1 MQLTFPKPLH
11 YGETYS
17 ARLRSFVVWKIL
29 TKHHTRPAVHTS
41 AVWRTPRS
49 RPGSC
54 HRTISEGRVLLHR
67 AKLVRR
73 TTTGPQSPPTFLFPH
88 VARMAPLAAAP

>member
-1 MQLTFPKPLH
+1 MQLTLLEPLR

-17 ARLRSFVVWKIL
+17 VRLRSFVVWKIL

-41 AVWRTPRS
+41 AMWRTPQS

-67 AKLVRR
+67 AKVVRR
-73 TTTGPQSPPTFLFPH
+73 TTTGPQSPPIFLSPH
-88 VARMAPLAAAP
+88 VARMAPSAAAP